1 MGEIVTGLNCLLK
14 RHDHAL
20 GPVLLAL
27 QTADDLTHT
36 RSIPLGP
43 VHRLGMAH
51 AGPEARVRRPHRVSV
66 VALIERLGLELLDF
80 GRLLES

>member
-1 MGEIVTGLNCLLK
+1 
-14 RHDHAL
+14 
-20 GPVLLAL
+20 
-27 QTADDLTHT
+27 
-36 RSIPLGP
+36 
-43 VHRLGMAH
+43 MAH